1 MSNEV
6 HTPDTMAPAASA
18 GTFDTLEPIS
28 AEPCVDPPRIDPT
41 EVRDGEVRGSVLW
54 GQKKVLIGGGVAGAV
69 LVAGLVAVLSR
80 DPQPLPDPAV
90 DQATVSAESSGAD
103 ASPFAPAPVNP
114 QAGPLTTIPQ
124 DPMDTPASL
133 HQLLQEEVAERQN
146 QGMRVTELEDQL
158 KAQHQLLRN
167 LQQRVADAD
176 VAYAEVSQNLAALQ
190 AEYRNMT
197 GRFSFVMDQLDATRR
212 RLDALER
219 DATARR
225 TRQEAAG
232 GAVPSRGLPEMRVLE
247 LEYVGG
253 LARATLTYNGEV
265 RTVRDGDVIDG
276 YRIAI
281 RGDVVKAHPLAAGE
295 VL

>member
-1 MSNEV
+1 
-6 HTPDTMAPAASA
+6 
-18 GTFDTLEPIS
+18 
-28 AEPCVDPPRIDPT
+28 
-41 EVRDGEVRGSVLW
+41 
-54 GQKKVLIGGGVAGAV
+54 VLIGGGVAGAL

-90 DQATVSAESSGAD
+90 DQVSGTAAVSAESPGATT
-103 ASPFAPAPVNP
+103 FAPAPVNP

-133 HQLLQEEVAERQN
+133 HQLLQEEVAERQS
-146 QGMRVTELEDQL
+146 QGIRVTELEDQL
-158 KAQHQLLRN
+158 RAQNQLLRN
-167 LQQRVADAD
+167 LQQRAADAD

-219 DATARR
+219 DAMARR
-225 TRQEAAG
+225 TRQEGAGVAA
-232 GAVPSRGLPEMRVLE
+232 PSRRLPEMRVLE
-247 LEYVGG
+247 LEYLGG
-253 LARATLTYNGEV
+253 QARATLTYNGEV

-276 YRIAI
+276 FRIAI
-281 RGDVVKAHPLAAGE
+281 SGDVVKAHPMAAGE